1 MAWNAEPGRRRQRRR
16 SSAAPIS
23 RRALLG
29 GGVVAIAA
37 GAASIAA
44 WQREQNADPGDAGE
58 SNTFVP
64 QAIVPP
70 LATAPDPATPR
81 TTAAARSTPSVV
93 FDSIADASVVQLRR
107 ALDAGEISVR
117 ELVEA
122 CVDRIDELDEG
133 EYGLGSVIEVNPEL
147 LEIATTRD
155 RELRAGE
162 SRGPLHGIP
171 IVVKDLFATS
181 DSMAT
186 TAGSVALLN
195 NPAVRD
201 AFLITQLREAGAILL
216 GKTNMTEWSNFK
228 GTVQTSGWSPRGG
241 QTRNP
246 YRLDSSPWGSSSG
259 SAVAVAAG
267 LVPLALGV
275 ETDGSITCPASAT
288 ATVGLKPTVGLTSR
302 AGVIPISFTQDSP
315 GPMARSVAD
324 VAALLTA
331 VAGYDPEDPGSG
343 DLGWTAPAAAFASS
357 PIGGIGSI
365 DYTEF
370 LDVDGLRGA
379 RIGVARDLIYEPNA
393 IALMD
398 AILPELEA
406 AGARVI
412 DPVYIATVG
421 DLASGVD
428 EYRLLVTEFRYG
440 LEAYFASY
448 TPGGEILS
456 VTELVAFNE
465 ASAEEE
471 LLYHD
476 QAVFHSALAT
486 GSIWDQWY
494 RDLAVSNITRARDQ
508 GIDATLA
515 ESRLD
520 ALIAPSAGP
529 PTVIRLG
536 GDDFKGSSSQLS
548 AMAGYPI
555 ISVPLGYV
563 DGLPVG
569 LSFMGPAFSEGLLI
583 KLASGFEAI
592 HPIREA
598 PGYGL
603 GTLD

>member
-1 MAWNAEPGRRRQRRR
+1 MVWNAEPSPRRRRRR
-16 SSAAPIS
+16 RNSAPIS
-23 RRALLG
+23 RRSLLG
-29 GGVVAIAA
+29 GGAVALAA
-37 GAASIAA
+37 GATSVAI
-44 WQREQNADPGDAGE
+44 WQRAENTDSSDEPE

-64 QAIVPP
+64 QAIVPEP
-70 LATAPDPATPR
+70 ATVVTTPQPTAPTARATPPV
-81 TTAAARSTPSVV
+81 ALE
-93 FDSIADASVVQLRR
+93 SISDASVAQLRR

-122 CVDRIDELDEG
+122 CVDRIDELDG
-133 EYGLGSVIEVNPEL
+133 GDYGLGAIIEINPEL
-147 LEIATTRD
+147 MEIAETRE
-155 RELRAGE
+155 RELRRGE

-171 IVVKDLFATS
+171 IVVKDLYSTN

-186 TAGSVALLN
+186 TAGSLALLN
-195 NPAVRD
+195 NPVVRD

-246 YRLDSSPWGSSSG
+246 YRLDISPWGSSSG

-288 ATVGLKPTVGLTSR
+288 ATVGMKPTVGLTSR
-302 AGVIPISFTQDSP
+302 SGVIPISFTQDSP
-315 GPMARSVAD
+315 GPMGRSVAD

-331 VAGYDPEDPGSG
+331 IAGYDPEDPGSG
-343 DLGWTAPAAAFASS
+343 DLGWTAPAAAFTTF
-357 PIGGIGSI
+357 PIGDVGSI
-365 DYTEF
+365 DYTEY
-370 LDVDGLRGA
+370 LDPDGLRGA

-393 IALMD
+393 VALMD
-398 AILPELEA
+398 SILPELEA

-412 DPVYIATVG
+412 DPVDIPTVE

-428 EYRLLVTEFRYG
+428 EYQGLLTEFRYG
-440 LEAYFASY
+440 LETYFATY
-448 TPGGEILS
+448 TPGGEIMS
-456 VTELVAFNE
+456 IADLVAFNE
-465 ASAEEE
+465 ANAEEE
-471 LLYHD
+471 LIYHD

-486 GSIWDQWY
+486 GSIWDEWF
-494 RDLAVSNITRARDQ
+494 RTLTVSNLTRARDR
-508 GIDATLA
+508 GIDAALA
-515 ESRLD
+515 EHRLD

-529 PTVIRLG
+529 PTVISLG
-536 GDDFKGSSSQLS
+536 GDDFTGSSSQIA

-583 KLASGFEAI
+583 RLASGFEAI
-592 HPIREA
+592 HPVREV
-598 PGYGL
+598 PGFGL